1 MTLKKFIKYFDDMN
15 ELFIYDWNISDKSDK
30 ALLFKGYTFDDGAEK
45 KLKRLYK
52 MGYVLERNE
61 DGMAVILL
69 PYRNEH
75 GANLCNV
82 QINVCLPNKTKEKE
96 RYKL

>member
-15 ELFIYDWNISDKSDK
+15 ELSIYDWNKSK
-30 ALLFKGYTFDDGAEK
+30 ALLFKGYTFDDGAKK
-45 KLKRLYK
+45 KLKKLYK

-61 DGMAVILL
+61 DGMAVMLF
-69 PYRNEH
+69 PYQNEH

-82 QINVCLPNKTKEKE
+82 QINVRLPKEE
-96 RYKL
+96 DYDTI

>member
-15 ELFIYDWNISDKSDK
+15 ELSIYDWNKSK
-30 ALLFKGYTFDDGAEK
+30 ALLFKGYTFDDGAKK
-45 KLKRLYK
+45 KLKKLYK

-69 PYRNEH
+69 PYQNEH
-75 GANLCNV
+75 GANLCNI
-82 QINVCLPNKTKEKE
+82 QINVRLPKGEDYDTI
-96 RYKL
+96 

>member
-15 ELFIYDWNISDKSDK
+15 ELFIYDWNMSDKSDK

-69 PYRNEH
+69 PYQNEY

>member
-15 ELFIYDWNISDKSDK
+15 ELSIYDWNKSK
-30 ALLFKGYTFDDGAEK
+30 ALLFKGYTFDDGAKK

-52 MGYVLERNE
+52 MGYILERNE
-61 DGMAVILL
+61 DGMAVMLL
-69 PYRNEH
+69 PYQNKH

>member
-15 ELFIYDWNISDKSDK
+15 ELSIYDWNSSET
-30 ALLFKGYTFDDGAEK
+30 LLFEGHTFDKGAKK

-69 PYRNEH
+69 PYRNKH
-75 GANLCNV
+75 GANLCDV
-82 QINVCLPNKTKEKE
+82 QINVCIPNKTKEKG

>member
-1 MTLKKFIKYFDDMN
+1 MVFLYYSSSYNF
-15 ELFIYDWNISDKSDK
+15 KSDK

-69 PYRNEH
+69 PYQNEH

>member
-15 ELFIYDWNISDKSDK
+15 ELLIYDWNKSK
-30 ALLFKGYTFDDGAEK
+30 ALLFKGYTFDDGAKK

-52 MGYVLERNE
+52 MGYILERNE

-69 PYRNEH
+69 PYQNEH

>member
-15 ELFIYDWNISDKSDK
+15 ELSIYDWNISDKSDK
-30 ALLFKGYTFDDGAEK
+30 ALLFKGHTFDDGAKK

-61 DGMAVILL
+61 DGIAVMLFT
-69 PYRNEH
+69 YQNEY

>member
-15 ELFIYDWNISDKSDK
+15 ELSIYDWNKSK
-30 ALLFKGYTFDDGAEK
+30 ALLFKGYTFDDGAKK

-69 PYRNEH
+69 PYQNEH

-82 QINVCLPNKTKEKE
+82 QINVRLPKGEDYDTI
-96 RYKL
+96 

>member
-15 ELFIYDWNISDKSDK
+15 ELFIYDWNKSK
-30 ALLFKGYTFDDGAEK
+30 ALLFKGYTFDDGAKK
-45 KLKRLYK
+45 KLKKLYK

-69 PYRNEH
+69 PYQNEH

>member
-15 ELFIYDWNISDKSDK
+15 EFLIYDWNKSK
-30 ALLFKGYTFDDGAEK
+30 ALLFKGYTFDDGAKK
-45 KLKRLYK
+45 KLKKLYK

-69 PYRNEH
+69 PYQNEH